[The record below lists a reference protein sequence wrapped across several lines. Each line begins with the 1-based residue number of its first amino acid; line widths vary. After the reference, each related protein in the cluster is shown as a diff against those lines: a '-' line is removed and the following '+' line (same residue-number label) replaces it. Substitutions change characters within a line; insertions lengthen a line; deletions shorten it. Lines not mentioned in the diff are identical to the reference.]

1 VSISHSDKLSP
12 REKIWRFLGDVVRS
26 TAREMAKTV
35 EIEVVCAGKKPGETV
50 TLPGAVTSPSDGRAS
65 DTGVILLHG
74 AGGDLHGGH
83 MNTTA
88 AYFADHLGTPVF
100 RVTMKSP
107 DVNYRLR
114 AAHGLISVAL
124 SHGVSRFILAG
135 QSNGARVCCNLFAQL
150 VDPENH
156 DAFPKAKPSAELVQR
171 FDKTKTRQQTTIEN
185 GSPARVSSLVL
196 FSYPLH
202 APGKTSERDL
212 RRDEL
217 ERAFDAAPKAR
228 DHLRQMV
235 PIKFIRGERDAFANA
250 TLFDACVKRFIKK
263 VNERLPLES
272 HPDCKGAVFSPQY
285 CTDDVVYVMPGGDHG
300 LSVQKSAAVGTDEA
314 REKALAFVCRSFP
327 TSEGAAPPPPKGKG
341 KRAREEEE
349 EAVDHN

>member
-1 VSISHSDKLSP
+1 
-12 REKIWRFLGDVVRS
+12 
-26 TAREMAKTV
+26 
-35 EIEVVCAGKKPGETV
+35 
-50 TLPGAVTSPSDGRAS
+50 
-65 DTGVILLHG
+65 
-74 AGGDLHGGH
+74 
-83 MNTTA
+83 
-88 AYFADHLGTPVF
+88 
-100 RVTMKSP
+100 
-107 DVNYRLR
+107 
-114 AAHGLISVAL
+114 VAL

-135 QSNGARVCCNLFAQL
+135 QSNGARVCCNLFSQL
-150 VDPENH
+150 VDPEKD
-156 DAFPKAKPSAELVQR
+156 DAFPKANPSAELLER
-171 FDKTKTRQQTTIEN
+171 FDITKTRQQTMIEN

-202 APGKTSERDL
+202 APGKSSERDL

-235 PIKFIRGERDAFANA
+235 PIKFIRGERDAFADA
-250 TLFDACVKRFIKK
+250 SLFDIHVTRLIKK
-263 VNERLPLES
+263 VNAKLKTLEG
-272 HPDCKGAVFSPQY
+272 HPDCKGFPKPQY

-314 REKALAFVCRSFP
+314 REKALAFVCRSFR

>member
-135 QSNGARVCCNLFAQL
+135 QSNGARVCCNLFSQL
-150 VDPENH
+150 VDNENH
-156 DAFPKAKPSAELVQR
+156 DAFPKARPSAELLER
-171 FDKTKTRQQTTIEN
+171 FDETKTTIEN

-235 PIKFIRGERDAFANA
+235 PIKFIRGERDAFADA
-250 TLFDACVKRFIKK
+250 SLFDIHVTRLIKK
-263 VNERLPLES
+263 VNAKLKTLEG
-272 HPDCKGAVFSPQY
+272 HPDCKGFPKPQY

-314 REKALAFVCRSFP
+314 REKALAFVCRSFR

>member
-1 VSISHSDKLSP
+1 
-12 REKIWRFLGDVVRS
+12 
-26 TAREMAKTV
+26 MAKTV

-107 DVNYRLR
+107 DGNYRLR

-135 QSNGARVCCNLFAQL
+135 QSNGARVCCNLFSQL
-150 VDPENH
+150 VDNENH
-156 DAFPKAKPSAELVQR
+156 DAFPKARPSAELLER
-171 FDKTKTRQQTTIEN
+171 FDETKTTIEN
-185 GSPARVSSLVL
+185 GSPARVSGLVL

-235 PIKFIRGERDAFANA
+235 PDHFHPVVPIKFIRGERDAFANA
-250 TLFDACVKRFIKK
+250 TLFDACVKRLIKR
-263 VNERLPLES
+263 VNERLKTLEG
-272 HPDCKGAVFSPQY
+272 HPDRKGFPKPQY

-314 REKALAFVCRSFP
+314 REKALAFVCRSFR

>member
-107 DVNYRLR
+107 DGNYRLR

-135 QSNGARVCCNLFAQL
+135 QSNGARVCCNLFSQL
-150 VDPENH
+150 VDNENH
-156 DAFPKAKPSAELVQR
+156 DAFPKARPSAELLER
-171 FDKTKTRQQTTIEN
+171 FDETKTTIEN
-185 GSPARVSSLVL
+185 GSPARVSGLVL

-235 PIKFIRGERDAFANA
+235 PDHFHPVVPIKFIRGERDAFANA
-250 TLFDACVKRFIKK
+250 TLFDACVKRLIKRVNAKLKLLKAIPIVK
-263 VNERLPLES
+263 VSLNRNT
-272 HPDCKGAVFSPQY
+272 VRTMW
-285 CTDDVVYVMPGGDHG
+285 CT
-300 LSVQKSAAVGTDEA
+300 SCRAATTA
-314 REKALAFVCRSFP
+314 
-327 TSEGAAPPPPKGKG
+327 
-341 KRAREEEE
+341 
-349 EAVDHN
+349 